1 MKKSELKVDYLDEN
15 TFWHITSKLNIE
27 NIQKNGLV
35 PHNGKR
41 NGKLISPEDPVSRVF
56 FSQGL
61 EGVLGQ
67 ANNMVSII
75 DRIVKNIE
83 RTNEGDN
90 GKNVKEKMREF
101 LNNEIKEKDTKNG
114 GFIDTIIFIKQDIF
128 NNGINKNLNE
138 QELNKIIYN
147 IAKTIWENEIC
158 LKANIKEDIDY
169 SWNDTNYSATGDKKR
184 PMTKKNMHTFE
195 NHTISSNKI
204 EIITNENGNPR
215 TAWDVFKE
223 MSIFYKK
230 EHPNKQ
236 YLPVEEWQEN
246 SEIKH
251 EKDYLS
257 MFMEIEKSE
266 REKIGLRNIVREFAK
281 QKEVALKKEESKVL
295 FEQLEKGNEYIRE
308 SPSLSE

>member
-1 MKKSELKVDYLDEN
+1 M
-15 TFWHITSKLNIE
+15 
-27 NIQKNGLV
+27 
-35 PHNGKR
+35 
-41 NGKLISPEDPVSRVF
+41 
-56 FSQGL
+56 
-61 EGVLGQ
+61 
-67 ANNMVSII
+67 
-75 DRIVKNIE
+75 
-83 RTNEGDN
+83 
-90 GKNVKEKMREF
+90 
-101 LNNEIKEKDTKNG
+101 
-114 GFIDTIIFIKQDIF
+114 
-128 NNGINKNLNE
+128 
-138 QELNKIIYN
+138 NKIIYN

-266 REKIGLRNIVREFAK
+266 RKRICLKNIVREFAK
-281 QKEVALKKEESKVL
+281 EKEVVLKKEESKAL
-295 FEQLEKGNEYIRE
+295 FKQLEKENEYIQE
-308 SPSLSE
+308 SPSL